1 MFSCEFFE
9 IVKNVHFEKRERL
22 LLVVVGMNLQK
33 MTKYIYLKLGY
44 YVSLKKKTT
53 ERYLLL

>member
-1 MFSCEFFE
+1 MC
-9 IVKNVHFEKRERL
+9 FEKRERL
-22 LLVVVGMNLQK
+22 LLMVEMNLQK